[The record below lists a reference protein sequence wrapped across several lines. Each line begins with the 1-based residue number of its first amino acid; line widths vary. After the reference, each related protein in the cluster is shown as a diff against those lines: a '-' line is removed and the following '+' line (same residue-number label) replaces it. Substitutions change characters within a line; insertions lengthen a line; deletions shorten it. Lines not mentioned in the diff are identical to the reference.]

1 MMAKKEK
8 KKHRWIFP
16 LLLFIYAI
24 AFLGAAAYGLD
35 WFWDYMDAYEQ
46 SRPHIALNAYEEK
59 LTADYVL
66 SKSAA
71 LVQQI
76 DHHVQSEESCREVL
90 LDALKGKLT
99 CAKKSRESTE
109 DKHVYAVLCDKKVIG
124 TMKME
129 RIGDQILGFTPW
141 LVTGD
146 SFDLSYLITEP
157 IGVTVP
163 SDFKVYVN
171 GNLLD
176 DTYITEDNIHYS
188 QLEEFYDT
196 YPLPHKVTYQA
207 GPFLGESKME
217 ITDADGNAVSMEDL
231 KDMSV
236 YISNCTESE
245 TAALDAIADAF
256 IRKYVAFT
264 SRSGGDNSKNYYALA
279 EEMVS
284 GGELSKRMYAALDG
298 LYWISDRGAV
308 LSKLDIHHYVSV
320 GNGRYLCD
328 LTYVVDTNNFS
339 GSVQTTNNLKVFFVE
354 TENGLKTES
363 MLSY

>member
-8 KKHRWIFP
+8 KKRRWIFP
-16 LLLFIYAI
+16 LLLLIYAI

-46 SRPHIALNAYEEK
+46 SRPHIALNAYTEK

-66 SKSAA
+66 SKTDA

-76 DHHVQSEESCREVL
+76 DHHVQSEESCRKVL
-90 LDALKGKLT
+90 LDALNGKLT
-99 CAKKSRESTE
+99 CAKKGRESTE

-124 TMKME
+124 TMQME
-129 RIGDQILGFTPW
+129 RCGEEIMGFIPW
-141 LVTGD
+141 AVTGD
-146 SFDLSYLITEP
+146 SFDLSYLITDP
-157 IGVTVP
+157 ISITVP
-163 SDFKVYVN
+163 SHFKVSVN

-176 DTYITEDNIHYS
+176 DTYITADNIHYP

-196 YPLPHKVTYQA
+196 YSLPHKVTYQA

-217 ITDADGNAVSMEDL
+217 ITDAEGNAVSMDDL
-231 KDMSV
+231 EDMSI

-245 TAALDAIADAF
+245 TTDLDAIADAF

-264 SRSGGDNSKNYYALA
+264 SRTGGDNLKNYNALA
-279 EEMVS
+279 EHMVKN
-284 GGELSKRMYAALDG
+284 GELSKRMYAALDG

-308 LSKLDIHHYVSV
+308 LSSLDIHHYVSV

-339 GSVQTTNNLKVFFVE
+339 GSVQTTNNLKVFFIE
-354 TENGLKTES
+354 TADGLKAES